1 MPPFRCHQHESRGS
15 LVKKNDPRKMAWEV
29 LARVED
35 GMFSDLAL
43 DAALSAASQLEDRD
57 RALLTE
63 LVYGVLRYRG
73 RLDFALSHCCRQP
86 LRKVEPAVLRL
97 LRLGCY
103 QILLLDR
110 IPVRAAV
117 HETVELAKRLGLS
130 RATGFINGILR
141 AVDRTR
147 ESIPWPDLQKSPL
160 AHLQHVLSL
169 PKWLA
174 QAWLKELGAAEA
186 LALADAMLQVA
197 PFTVRVNCL
206 KQERE
211 EFLATL
217 IAAGY
222 QATATA
228 YAPEG
233 IDIEGG
239 GSRRLPGDEQ
249 GAYQLQDQASM
260 LIAHLL
266 APQPGERLLDACAAP
281 GGKTTHLAALAE
293 NRAEIIALDI
303 SPARLALVEQSA
315 QRLGAKGISCRS
327 WDLTS
332 EPEFLHKES
341 FDGILVDAP
350 CSGLGTLRR
359 NPESRWR
366 RQPADLAINAERQLA
381 ILDRAAPLLRVGGRL
396 VYSLCTF
403 TQEETEGVVQSFL
416 AAHPEFQRIDLR
428 SQLPSPW
435 SELIDEQGAL
445 RTWPHRHSGMDAFF
459 AVAFKRRG

>member
-1 MPPFRCHQHESRGS
+1 M
-15 LVKKNDPRKMAWEV
+15 KKNDPRKMAWEI
-29 LARVED
+29 LARVDE
-35 GMFSDLAL
+35 GMFSDVAL
-43 DAALSAASQLEDRD
+43 DAALSVASQLEDRD

-110 IPVRAAV
+110 IPARAAV

-130 RATGFINGILR
+130 RAAGFVNGILR
-141 AVDRTR
+141 ALDRSR
-147 ESIPWPDLQKSPL
+147 QSIPWPDAATAPL
-160 AHLQHVLSL
+160 AYLQQVLSL

-174 QAWLKELGAAEA
+174 EAWLKDFGPTEA
-186 LALADAMLQVA
+186 LALAEAMLQAA
-197 PFTVRVNCL
+197 PFTVRVNSL
-206 KQERE
+206 QQGRE
-211 EFLATL
+211 DFLATL
-217 IAAGY
+217 TAAGY
-222 QATATA
+222 RAAASA

-233 IDIEGG
+233 VLIEGG
-239 GSRRLPGDEQ
+239 GPRRLPGDEQ
-249 GAYQLQDQASM
+249 GTYQLQDQASM
-260 LIAHLL
+260 LIGHLL

-281 GGKTTHLAALAE
+281 GGKTTHLAALAD
-293 NRAEIIALDI
+293 NRAEIVALDI
-303 SPARLALVEQSA
+303 SAARLALVEQGA
-315 QRLGAKGISCRS
+315 RRLGAQGISCRA

-332 EPEFLHKES
+332 SPDFLDNDS

-366 RQPADLAINAERQLA
+366 RQPADLSTNAERQLA
-381 ILDRAAPLLRVGGRL
+381 ILDRAAPLLRIGGRL
-396 VYSLCTF
+396 LYSLCTF
-403 TQEETEGVVQSFL
+403 TREETDGVVQGFL

-428 SQLPSPW
+428 SQVPSAW
-435 SELIDEQGAL
+435 LELFDEQGTL
-445 RTWPHRHSGMDAFF
+445 RTWPHRHGGMDAFF
-459 AVAFKRRG
+459 AVAFRRCS

>member
-1 MPPFRCHQHESRGS
+1 
-15 LVKKNDPRKMAWEV
+15 LVKKNDPRKMAWEI

-43 DAALSAASQLEDRD
+43 DAALANASQLEDRD

-73 RLDFALSHCCRQP
+73 RLDFALGHCCSQP

-141 AVDRTR
+141 AIDRRR
-147 ESIPWPDLQKSPL
+147 ESIPWPDSQKDPL

-174 QAWLKELGAAEA
+174 QAWLKEFGAAEA
-186 LALADAMLQVA
+186 LALAEAMLQVA
-197 PFTVRVNCL
+197 PFTVRVNSL
-206 KQERE
+206 QQGRE
-211 EFLATL
+211 EFLTTL
-217 IAAGY
+217 TDAGY
-222 QATATA
+222 RVMATA

-233 IDIEGG
+233 ISIEGG
-239 GSRRLPGDEQ
+239 GSRRLPGDDR

-266 APQPGERLLDACAAP
+266 APQPGERVLDACAAP
-281 GGKTTHLAALAE
+281 GGKTTHLAALAN
-293 NRAEIIALDI
+293 NRAEIMALDI
-303 SPARLALVEQSA
+303 SAARLALVEQSA
-315 QRLGAKGISCRS
+315 LRLGTQGISCRA
-327 WDLTS
+327 WDLTAA
-332 EPEFLHKES
+332 PDFLSKES

-366 RQPADLAINAERQLA
+366 RQAADLKVNAERQLA
-381 ILDRAAPLLRVGGRL
+381 ILNRAAPLLRIGGRL

-403 TQEETEGVVQSFL
+403 TQEETDGVVQHFL
-416 AAHPEFQRIDLR
+416 AAHPDFERIDLR
-428 SQLPSPW
+428 LQVPDAW
-435 SELIDEQGAL
+435 RELFDEQGAL
-445 RTWPHRHSGMDAFF
+445 HTWPHRHGGMDAFF
-459 AVAFKRRG
+459 AVGFRRKA

>member
-1 MPPFRCHQHESRGS
+1 M
-15 LVKKNDPRKMAWEV
+15 KKNDPRKMAWEI
-29 LARVED
+29 LARVEE

-43 DAALSAASQLEDRD
+43 DAALSNASQLEDRD

-73 RLDFALSHCCRQP
+73 RLDFALSHCCSQP

-130 RATGFINGILR
+130 RATGFVNGILR
-141 AVDRTR
+141 AVDRRR
-147 ESIPWPDLQKSPL
+147 ESIPWPDPRKAPL

-174 QAWLKELGAAEA
+174 QTWLKEFGAAEA
-186 LALADAMLQVA
+186 LALAEAMLQVA
-197 PFTVRVNCL
+197 PFTVRVNSL
-206 KQERE
+206 QQGRE
-211 EFLATL
+211 EFLAALTD
-217 IAAGY
+217 AGY
-222 QATATA
+222 QAMATA

-233 IDIEGG
+233 ISIEGG
-239 GSRRLPGDEQ
+239 GSRRLPGDDR

-281 GGKTTHLAALAE
+281 GGKTTHLAALAD
-293 NRAEIIALDI
+293 NRAEIMALDI
-303 SPARLALVEQSA
+303 SAARLALVEQSA
-315 QRLGAKGISCRS
+315 LRLGTQGISCRA
-327 WDLTS
+327 WDLTAA
-332 EPEFLHKES
+332 PDFLKNGS

-366 RQPADLAINAERQLA
+366 RQPADLAVNAERQLA
-381 ILDRAAPLLRVGGRL
+381 ILSRAAPLLRTGGRL

-403 TQEETEGVVQSFL
+403 TQEETEGVVQKFL
-416 AAHPEFQRIDLR
+416 AAYPEFERIDLR
-428 SQLPSPW
+428 LQVPEAW
-435 SELIDEQGAL
+435 RELFDEQGAL
-445 RTWPHRHSGMDAFF
+445 RTWPHHHGGMDAFF
-459 AVAFKRRG
+459 AVGFRRKA

>member
-1 MPPFRCHQHESRGS
+1 M
-15 LVKKNDPRKMAWEV
+15 KKNDPRKMAWEV
-29 LARVED
+29 LAQVED

-43 DAALSAASQLEDRD
+43 DAALSGASHLEDRD

-73 RLDFALSHCCRQP
+73 RLDFALSQCCSKP

-117 HETVELAKRLGLS
+117 HETVELAKRLGLN
-130 RATGFINGILR
+130 RATGFINGVLR
-141 AVDRTR
+141 AVDRRR
-147 ESIPWPDLQKSPL
+147 ESIPWPDSQAAPL
-160 AHLQHVLSL
+160 LHLEHVLSL

-174 QAWLKELGAAEA
+174 QAWLKELGPGEA
-186 LALADAMLQVA
+186 LALAEAMLQVA
-197 PFTVRVNCL
+197 PFTVRVNSL
-206 KQERE
+206 QQGRD

-217 IAAGY
+217 TDAGY
-222 QATATA
+222 RATATA

-233 IDIEGG
+233 IAIEGG
-239 GSRRLPGDEQ
+239 GSRRLPGDER

-266 APQPGERLLDACAAP
+266 QPQPGERLLDACAAP
-281 GGKTTHLAALAE
+281 GGKTTHLAALAD
-293 NRAEIIALDI
+293 NRAEIMALDI

-315 QRLGAKGISCRS
+315 ERLGSQGINCHA
-327 WDLTS
+327 WDLTKA
-332 EPEFLHKES
+332 PDFLSKQS

-366 RQPADLAINAERQLA
+366 RQPADLLVNAERQLA
-381 ILDRAAPLLRVGGRL
+381 ILDQAAPLLRIGGRL
-396 VYSLCTF
+396 IYSLCTF
-403 TQEETEGVVQSFL
+403 TKEETEGVVQKFL
-416 AAHPEFQRIDLR
+416 SAHPEFERIDLR
-428 SQLPSPW
+428 SQMPNAW
-435 SELIDEQGAL
+435 HELFDEQGAL
-445 RTWPHRHSGMDAFF
+445 RTWPHRHGGMDSFF
-459 AVAFKRRG
+459 AVAFKRCG

>member
-1 MPPFRCHQHESRGS
+1 M
-15 LVKKNDPRKMAWEV
+15 KKNDPRRMAWEV
-29 LARVED
+29 LARVEE
-35 GMFSDLAL
+35 GMFSDVAL
-43 DAALSAASQLEDRD
+43 DAGLSATSQLEDRD

-73 RLDFALSHCCRQP
+73 RLDFALSHCCSQP

-117 HETVELAKRLGLS
+117 HETVELAKHLGLS

-141 AVDRTR
+141 GVDRSR
-147 ESIPWPDLQKSPL
+147 ESIPWPDPQGAPL

-174 QAWLKELGAAEA
+174 EAWLKEFGAAEA
-186 LALADAMLQVA
+186 LALAEAMLQVA
-197 PFTVRVNCL
+197 PFTVRVNSL
-206 KQERE
+206 QQGRD
-211 EFLATL
+211 EFLDILTD
-217 IAAGY
+217 AGY
-222 QATATA
+222 RTGLTA

-233 IDIEGG
+233 ISIEGG
-239 GSRRLPGDEQ
+239 GSRRLPGDAQ

-260 LIAHLL
+260 MIAHLL
-266 APQPGERLLDACAAP
+266 APQPGERLLDACSAP
-281 GGKTTHLAALAE
+281 GGKTTHLAALAD
-293 NRAEIIALDI
+293 NQAEIVALDI
-303 SPARLALVEQSA
+303 SAARLTLVEQGA
-315 QRLGAKGISCRS
+315 RRLGAQSISCRA
-327 WDLTS
+327 WDLTYA
-332 EPEFLHKES
+332 PDFLDNES

-366 RQPADLAINAERQLA
+366 RQPADLATNAERQLE
-381 ILDRAAPLLRVGGRL
+381 ILNRVAPLLRIGGRL

-403 TQEETEGVVQSFL
+403 TKEETDDVVQNFL
-416 AAHPEFQRIDLR
+416 TAHPEFERIDLR
-428 SQLPSPW
+428 SQVPAAW
-435 SELIDEQGAL
+435 CELFDEQGAL
-445 RTWPHRHSGMDAFF
+445 RTWPHRHDGMDAFF
-459 AVAFKRRG
+459 AVGFCRQA